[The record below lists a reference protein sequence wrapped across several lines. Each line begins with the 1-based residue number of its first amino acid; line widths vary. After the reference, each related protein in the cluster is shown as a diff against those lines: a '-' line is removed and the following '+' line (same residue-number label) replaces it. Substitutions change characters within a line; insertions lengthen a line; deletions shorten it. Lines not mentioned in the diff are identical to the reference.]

1 MMEKLF
7 KELRRRNVF
16 RVAGVYAVI
25 GWLLAQVAATLEG
38 ALSLPGWFDAVIVS
52 ALLIGFPVALVLA
65 WAFEVTP
72 DGVKLTAAVPEGES
86 IHAKTGRKLD
96 YAIVGGLALV
106 AIMIVADRLMPEK
119 PGAISAAPSGEPAPS
134 EVSDASIAVLPFA
147 DLSPDQDQEYF
158 SDGIAEEILNVLV
171 RINDLKVASRTSA
184 FGFKGQE
191 ALGIPVIA
199 EKLNV
204 RHVLEGS
211 VRKSG
216 NTVRITAQLIDAV
229 TDQHLWSQTYDR
241 TLTAENLFAIQDE
254 IANAI
259 VQQLGLVIEG
269 EARAPEVKVEA
280 DTQNLDAYEKFLEA
294 RALFVIRDNNRLP
307 KIIEEFEQA
316 VAADPDFARGW
327 AGLAAAYAV
336 APAWDITDREYLKLS
351 SEAAARAIALN
362 PDLSLPYAVLGA
374 IEHVKKPAQLVRAID
389 FYNEALKR
397 DPNDVEALQWRGEA
411 YIYAGFFDLAAKDIG
426 RCLDVAPEYSQCL
439 VDDAKIKLFK
449 GEIDDG
455 LAAFEK
461 ATALGAVGAGEWHA
475 PFAYA
480 YAGDKRA
487 VLLALTSIFHRYHV
501 LNGRSVRYFRA
512 LTDPDFDFEKEAAE
526 LVIEVAAFTGRKFE
540 WNDST
545 AFIFRQYDKVTPSI
559 DRPYWWY
566 WFVPEFTKTPHRKRL
581 IRESGIYD
589 YWRAKGFPPQCRPV
603 GPQTGETGDF
613 TCD

>member
-1 MMEKLF
+1 MGDFF

-16 RVAGVYAVI
+16 RVAGVYAVV
-25 GWLLAQVAATLEG
+25 GWLLAQVAATLES
-38 ALSLPGWFDAVIVS
+38 ALSLPGWFDAVMVS

-72 DGVKLTAAVPEGES
+72 DGVKLTASVPEGDS

-106 AIMIVADRLMPEK
+106 AAMIAADRLMPEK
-119 PGAISAAPSGEPAPS
+119 AAPAVSPGGTETQMAKDATPGA
-134 EVSDASIAVLPFA
+134 ASIAVLPFA

-171 RINDLKVASRTSA
+171 RIDDLKVASRTSA

-216 NTVRITAQLIDAV
+216 NTVRITAQLIDAK

-259 VQQLGLVIEG
+259 VAQLGLVIDGEG
-269 EARAPEVKVEA
+269 ARQVTVAA
-280 DTQNLDAYEKFLEA
+280 DTANIDAYEKFLEA

-336 APAWDITDREYLKLS
+336 APAWDIHDREYLKLS
-351 SEAAARAIALN
+351 IEAAARAIDLN
-362 PDLSLPYAVLGA
+362 PELSLPYAALGTVE
-374 IEHVKKPAQLVRAID
+374 IFKTPPDLVRTID
-389 FYNEALKR
+389 YYNEALAR

-411 YIYAGFFDLAAKDIG
+411 YIYAGFFDLAARDIG
-426 RCLDVAPEYSQCL
+426 RCLEVAPEYSQCL
-439 VDDAKIKLFK
+439 LDDAKIKLFK

-480 YAGDKRA
+480 YAGDDRA
-487 VLLALTSIFHRYHV
+487 VLLALTSIFHRYLV
-501 LNGRSVRYFRA
+501 LNGRSERHFRA

-526 LVIEVAAFTGRKFE
+526 LKIQVAAFTGRAFE
-540 WNDST
+540 WNDSA
-545 AFIFRQYDKVTPSI
+545 AFIFRKYDKVIPSV
-559 DRPYWWY
+559 DRPLWWY
-566 WFVPEFTKTPHRKRL
+566 WFVPDFMKSPHRKRL

-589 YWRAKGFPPQCRPV
+589 YWRAKGFPPQCKPV
-603 GPQTGETGDF
+603 GKDDF
-613 TCD
+613 ECE